1 MRKCVV
7 PPASVV
13 SMRDIAREAGVSVA
27 TVSYVVNG
35 REDKVGKAM
44 RKKILEI
51 IRRRDYQPNQL
62 MQAVRTRRSHVV
74 GVLVPSFRTTFFPA
88 VIESVESALAAR
100 GYHAVMC
107 QNHSDIARTRDILS
121 MMRQRRVDGLI
132 AVPRYD
138 EADLY
143 AKLRESDMNIV
154 FVDAFFPELPIPS
167 VLSDDLLGA
176 RLAMRHLLD
185 RGHRRIATLRQADA
199 FLFGDL
205 KDRFEGYRR
214 ELAAADIPLEPELVR
229 ILDAGTSQQAACLA
243 IRDLVLDHRIS
254 ACFLPSDTAALE
266 LMRLM
271 RDAGRAIPR
280 DLALVGYSN
289 QDAGAHTTP
298 TLSTV
303 DQQPEA
309 IGRLAVDIVL
319 RQIEDGLAS
328 QFQRHLVEP
337 RLLVRESS

>member
-1 MRKCVV
+1 MRKRVGQ
-7 PPASVV
+7 PASVV
-13 SMRDIAREAGVSVA
+13 SMRDIARETGVSVA

-35 REDKVGKAM
+35 REDKVGEAT
-44 RKKILEI
+44 REKILEV

-62 MQAVRTRRSHVV
+62 MRAVRTRRSRVI

-88 VIESVESALAAR
+88 IIDAIESALAAR

-107 QNHSDIARTRDILS
+107 QNHSDIELTRTILP

-138 EADLY
+138 EGGLY
-143 AKLRESDMNIV
+143 ARLLESGIKMV
-154 FVDAFFPELPIPS
+154 FIDAFYPDLPVPS
-167 VLSDDLLGA
+167 VMSDDLLGA

-185 RGHRRIATLRQADA
+185 RGHRRIATLRLADE

-205 KDRFEGYRR
+205 KTRFEGYRR
-214 ELAAADIPLEPELVR
+214 ELAASGIPLEPELVQ
-229 ILDAGTSQQAACLA
+229 LLEADSSHQAACLA
-243 IRDLVLDHRIS
+243 IRDLVLDNQVS
-254 ACFLPSDTAALE
+254 ACFLPSDGAALE

-271 RDAGRAIPR
+271 HLAGRIIPR
-280 DLALVGYSN
+280 DLAVVGYSN
-289 QDAGAHTTP
+289 QDAGTYTTP

-303 DQQPEA
+303 DQRPDA

-319 RQIEDGLAS
+319 QQIESGSAP
-328 QFQRHLVEP
+328 QFHRHLVKP